1 MSLKKLGWLGE
12 PRENL
17 GRISAIYRD
26 QYRVIMENEEFLTTI
41 TGKMRFDGLFPAVG
55 DWVILE
61 EGRISTILE
70 RKTKISRKA
79 AGNDVVEQVIA
90 SNVDY
95 VFIVSSFNDDFNLS
109 RLERYLTIVYE
120 SGATP
125 VFILTKKDIGE
136 NIDEKIS
143 DLSDIAFGVSIHGI
157 TSYDDMEIDELRKY
171 FIGNKT
177 VALIGSSGVGKS
189 TIINKLLGKEIM
201 KTSGIRESD
210 AKGRHT
216 TTTRELFILEKEG
229 FIIDTPGMR
238 ELQLWSADI
247 EQGFSDIEEFANQ
260 CKFVDCKHENEPK
273 CAVKQAIQSGLLT
286 QKRLDNYKKL
296 QSEIEY
302 IEAKQCGGHKHAE
315 KAKITKMMGSL
326 GARKQIKKIKEH
338 R

>member
-41 TGKMRFDGLFPAVG
+41 TGKMRFNGFFPAVG

-61 EGRISTILE
+61 EGRISTILD

-79 AGNDVVEQVIA
+79 AGSDIAEQVIA
-90 SNVDY
+90 SNIDY

-109 RLERYLTIVYE
+109 RLERYLTVVYE
-120 SGATP
+120 SGAAP

-136 NIDEKIS
+136 KVDEKIS
-143 DLSDIAFGVSIHGI
+143 NLSDIAFGVPIHRI
-157 TSYDDMEIDELRKY
+157 SSYDDMEIDELREY
-171 FIGNKT
+171 FTGNKT

-189 TIINKLLGKEIM
+189 TIINKLLGKEVM

-216 TTTRELFILEKEG
+216 TTTRELFVLENEG
-229 FIIDTPGMR
+229 VIIDTPGMR
-238 ELQLWSADI
+238 ELQLWGADV
-247 EQGFSDIEEFANQ
+247 EQGFSDIEKFARQ
-260 CKFVDCKHENEPK
+260 CKFVDCKHENEPN
-273 CAVKQAIQSGLLT
+273 CAVKQAIQNGLLT

-296 QSEIEY
+296 QSEIKY
-302 IEAKQCGGHKHAE
+302 IEAKQYGGHKYAE

-326 GARKQIKKIKEH
+326 GAYKQIKKIKEN

>member
-1 MSLKKLGWLGE
+1 MSLKRLGWSKDSI
-12 PRENL
+12 ENL
-17 GRISAIYRD
+17 ARISAVYRG
-26 QYRVIMENEEFLTTI
+26 QYKVMTENSEFLTTI

-61 EGRISTILE
+61 EGRISSILD

-79 AGNDVVEQVIA
+79 AGSDIAEQVIA
-90 SNVDY
+90 SNIDY

-109 RLERYLTIVYE
+109 RLERYLTVVYE

-136 NIDEKIS
+136 GVEEKIS
-143 DLSDIAFGVSIHGI
+143 SLSDIAFRVPIHGI
-157 TSYDDMEIDELRKY
+157 TSYDDTEIEELREY
-171 FIGNKT
+171 FTGDKT
-177 VALIGSSGVGKS
+177 IALVGSSGVGKS

-216 TTTRELFILEKEG
+216 TTTRELFLLEDEG
-229 FIIDTPGMR
+229 IIIDTPGMR

-247 EQGFSDIEEFANQ
+247 EQGFSDIEELARQ
-260 CKFVDCKHENEPK
+260 CKFIDCKHENESK
-273 CAVKQAIQSGLLT
+273 CAVKQAIQNGSLT

-302 IEAKQCGGHKHAE
+302 IEAKQYGGHKYAE
-315 KAKITKMMGSL
+315 KTKITKMMGSL
-326 GARKQIKKIKEH
+326 GVRKKIEN

>member
-1 MSLKKLGWLGE
+1 MSLKRLGWSKDN
-12 PRENL
+12 RENL
-17 GRISAIYRD
+17 ARISAVYRD
-26 QYRVIMENEEFLTTI
+26 QYKVMTENNEFLTTI
-41 TGKMRFDGLFPAVG
+41 TGKMRFDSLFPAVG

-61 EGRISTILE
+61 EGRISSILD

-79 AGNDVVEQVIA
+79 AGSDITEQVIA
-90 SNVDY
+90 SNIDY

-109 RLERYLTIVYE
+109 RMERYLTVVYE

-136 NIDEKIS
+136 GVEEKIS
-143 DLSDIAFGVSIHGI
+143 SLSDIAFGVPIHGI
-157 TSYDDMEIDELRKY
+157 TSYDDIEIEELRGY
-171 FIGNKT
+171 FTGDKT
-177 VALIGSSGVGKS
+177 IALVGSSGVGKS

-216 TTTRELFILEKEG
+216 TTTRELFLLEDEG
-229 FIIDTPGMR
+229 IIIDTPGMR

-247 EQGFSDIEEFANQ
+247 EQGFSDIEELARQ
-260 CKFVDCKHENEPK
+260 CKFVDCKHEDEPK
-273 CAVKQAIQSGLLT
+273 CAVKQAIQNGSLT

-302 IEAKQCGGHKHAE
+302 IEAKQYGGHKYAE
-315 KAKITKMMGSL
+315 KTKITKMMGSL
-326 GARKQIKKIKEH
+326 GARKKIEN